1 MIAEN
6 RSFVLREAM
15 VLDDSGS
22 FSGPLDVSV
31 QDGVISAT
39 GRNLPQRGG
48 RDYDFR
54 GLWLMPGMFD
64 CHVHVVATSIDVME
78 LLRTPLSER
87 LLEAGSILEQ
97 MLKSGVTFARDAGGA
112 DAGIRRAVE
121 RGYVRGPRLQ
131 VAVAP
136 ISQTGGHFDGAL
148 AGPALDVSAG
158 YQFPDYP
165 GRPPILVDGVDDM
178 RKAVRLRL
186 RAGADWI
193 KLTTTGGIMS
203 AHGSGTSPEL
213 TFDEIAVAVAEAG
226 RKGKHVMVHCFGGE
240 NLRNSVMA
248 GVRSIEHGFF
258 LNEADA
264 RLMAA
269 HGTWLVPTL
278 SALRDVTDW
287 AAKGKLPPY
296 AAQKIQDLGLEIGA
310 AVRIAREYGV
320 GIALG
325 TDFISREQQG
335 RNLGEIALAVDAGLS
350 REEAFIA
357 ATRGGAD
364 LCGVADRYGMIRPGC
379 VFDAIVLDDDPSDL
393 AFARRGVVQGVF
405 KTGVPVL
412 PHERMAVRTQPPGGK
427 ERAGSTRA
435 T

>member
-1 MIAEN
+1 M
-6 RSFVLREAM
+6 SGQSSTFVLREAM
-15 VLDDSGS
+15 VLDEAGG
-22 FSGPLDVSV
+22 FTGPVDVSV
-31 QDGVISAT
+31 ENGIVTGV
-39 GRNLPQRGG
+39 GRNLPRGAG
-48 RDYDFR
+48 RDHDFH
-54 GLWLMPGMFD
+54 GLWVMPGMFD

-87 LLEAGSILEQ
+87 ILEAGSILER

-112 DAGIRRAVE
+112 DVGVRRAVE
-121 RGYVRGPRLQ
+121 RGYVKGPQLQ

-165 GRPPILVDGVDDM
+165 GRPPILVDGVDEM

-213 TFDEIAVAVAEAG
+213 TFDEIATAVAEAG
-226 RKGKHVMVHCFGGE
+226 RKGKGVMVHCFGGE

-258 LNEADA
+258 LTEADA

-269 HGTWLVPTL
+269 RGTWLVPTL

-287 AAKGKLPPY
+287 AAEGKLPAY
-296 AAQKIQDLGLEIGA
+296 AAQKIKDLKLDLGA
-310 AVRIAREYGV
+310 AVRIARENGV
-320 GIALG
+320 RIALG
-325 TDFISREQQG
+325 TDFISRDQQG
-335 RNLGEIALAVDAGLS
+335 RNLGEIALAADAGLS
-350 REEAFIA
+350 REEALLA
-357 ATRGGAD
+357 ATRGGAE
-364 LCGVADRYGMIRPGC
+364 LCGVADRYGRIAAGY
-379 VFDAIVLDDDPSDL
+379 VFDAIAIDADPSDL
-393 AFARRGVVQGVF
+393 AFARRGAVQGVF
-405 KTGVPVL
+405 KAGMPVL
-412 PHERMAVRTQPPGGK
+412 PHERLEVRV
-427 ERAGSTRA
+427 
-435 T
+435 

>member
-1 MIAEN
+1 
-6 RSFVLREAM
+6 M
-15 VLDDSGS
+15 VLDETGS
-22 FSGPLDVSV
+22 FSGPIDISV
-31 QDGVISAT
+31 EDGVVGAV
-39 GRNLPQRGG
+39 GRNLPTRGG
-48 RDYDFR
+48 RDYDFH
-54 GLWLMPGMFD
+54 GLWVMPGMFD

-87 LLEAGSILEQ
+87 LLEAGSILGR

-112 DAGIRRAVE
+112 DVGIRRAVE
-121 RGYVRGPRLQ
+121 RGYVKGPQLQ

-136 ISQTGGHFDGAL
+136 ISQTGGHFDGSL

-165 GRPPILVDGVDDM
+165 GRPPILVDGVDEM

-203 AHGSGTSPEL
+203 AHGSGTTPEL
-213 TFDEIAVAVAEAG
+213 TFDEIATAVTEAN

-240 NLRNSVMA
+240 NLRNSVVA

-258 LNEADA
+258 LTEADA
-264 RLMAA
+264 RLMAV

-278 SALRDVTDW
+278 SALSDVTDW

-296 AAQKIQDLGLEIGA
+296 AAQKIKDLGLELGA
-310 AVRIAREYGV
+310 AVSIARECGV
-320 GIALG
+320 KIALG

-350 REEAFIA
+350 REEALLA
-357 ATRGGAD
+357 ATRGGAE
-364 LCGVADRYGMIRPGC
+364 LCGVADRYGAIRAGC
-379 VFDAIVLDDDPSDL
+379 VCDAIVLDDDPSDL
-393 AFARRGVVQGVF
+393 AFARRGSVQGVF
-405 KTGVPVL
+405 KAGKPVL
-412 PHERMAVRTQPPGGK
+412 PHERIGVLA
-427 ERAGSTRA
+427 
-435 T
+435 